1 MFKFNKTYFT
11 LTLLILA
18 IEILIA
24 LYIHDTIIRPYIGDV
39 LVVILLYCFIRAF
52 LRTPI
57 PPTAIAV
64 LLFSC
69 LIETLQY
76 FNIVDLLGWGESKVA
91 RIVIGSLFSW
101 LDILSYIAGI
111 AILLLAEK
119 YALKKQLRTS
129 PE

>member
-1 MFKFNKTYFT
+1 MFTFNKNYFA
-11 LTLLILA
+11 LFLLILTLEF
-18 IEILIA
+18 IIA
-24 LYIHDTIIRPYIGDV
+24 LYIHDTFIRPYFGDV

-57 PPTAIAV
+57 LPTAIAV

-69 LIETLQY
+69 IIETLQY
-76 FNIVDLLGWGESKVA
+76 FNIVELLGLGHSNVA

-111 AILLLAEK
+111 VILLLAEK
-119 YALKKQLRTS
+119 YGLKKQLRTS
-129 PE
+129 PQ

>member
-1 MFKFNKTYFT
+1 MLTFNKNYFA
-11 LTLLILA
+11 LFLLMLA
-18 IEILIA
+18 LEFIIA
-24 LYIHDTIIRPYIGDV
+24 LYIHDAFIRPYFGDV
-39 LVVILLYCFIRAF
+39 LVVILIYCFLRAF

-57 PPTAIAV
+57 LPTAIAV

-76 FNIVDLLGWGESKVA
+76 FNIVDLLGLGQSKVA

-111 AILLLAEK
+111 VILLLAEK
-119 YALKKQLRTS
+119 YGFKKQLRTS
-129 PE
+129 PH